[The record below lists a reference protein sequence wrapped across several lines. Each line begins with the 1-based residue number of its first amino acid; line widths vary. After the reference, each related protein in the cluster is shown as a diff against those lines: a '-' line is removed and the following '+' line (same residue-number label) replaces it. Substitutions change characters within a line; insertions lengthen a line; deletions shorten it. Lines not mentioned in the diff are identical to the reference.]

1 MTRRERLLERV
12 LSGRSDAGIR
22 FDDLR
27 RLLLALGFEE
37 RIRGSHHLFV
47 MRGIAERINL
57 QQDGSHAKPYQL
69 RQVRAILLKYKFD

>member
-12 LSGRSDAGIR
+12 LGGRSDAAIR

-37 RIRGSHHLFV
+37 RTRGSRHMFV
-47 MRGIAERINL
+47 MQGIVERINL
-57 QQDGSHAKPYQL
+57 QRTAAMRSLTSCG
-69 RQVRAILLKYKFD
+69 RFVR